1 MEQDKNNKKPKFSM
15 SWIYMLVLF
24 GLMAMYFFGGD
35 TVGGSASKK
44 VSYDEFKTYVNKG
57 YASKIVINKDESTL
71 KMYVNPQNTR
81 DVFKQG
87 VKNVGNNAYITTEFG
102 SVDKVETFVEAEKK
116 AGKFKGQLNY
126 ENKRGN
132 DLFSILLSFGPILL
146 FIFLWLYFMRR
157 MGGGG
162 SGGSGGV
169 FNVGK
174 SKAKMYEKGAD
185 INVTFKDVAGQ
196 AGAKQ
201 EVQEIV
207 DFLKNPKKYTD
218 LGGKIPKGALLVGPP
233 GTGKTLLAKAVAG
246 EAGVPFFSMS
256 GSDFVEMFVG
266 VGASRV
272 RDLFRQAKEKSPC
285 IIFIDEIDAV
295 GRARSKNP
303 AMGGNDEREN
313 TLNALLTEMDGFG
326 TNSGVIILAATN
338 RADMLDSALLRAGRF
353 DRQINVDLPDLNE
366 RKEIFKV
373 HLKPVKIDE
382 SVDVDML
389 ARQTPGFS
397 GADIANV
404 CNEAALIAARHNKTH
419 VGRQDF
425 LDAVDRII
433 GGLEKKT
440 KVMTEGERRTI
451 ALHEAGHA
459 TISWFLEHANPL
471 VKVSIVP
478 RGRALGAAWYMPE
491 ERQITTKEEMLDEMC
506 ATLGGRAAEELF
518 VGHIST
524 GAMNDLERVT
534 KSAYGMIAYA
544 GMSDRLPNICYYNNN
559 EYNFQKPYSETTAKI
574 MDDEVLSMINE
585 QYQRAKNLLLE
596 HKEGH
601 NKLAAL
607 LLEREVIFA
616 EDVEKIFGKR
626 PWVSR
631 SEEIMESQG
640 GGGPETE
647 GGKDDSQTAADNGE
661 ANAGTENG
669 GEKV

>member
-1 MEQDKNNKKPKFSM
+1 M

-24 GLMAMYFFGGD
+24 GLIAMYLLGGD
-35 TVGGSASKK
+35 SVGSASKK
-44 VSYDEFKTYVNKG
+44 ISYDEFKTFVNKG
-57 YASKIVINKDESTL
+57 YASKIIINKDESTL
-71 KMYVNPQNTR
+71 KMYVNPKNIR

-87 VKNVGNNAYITTEFG
+87 SKNTGNNPYVTTEFG
-102 SVDKVETFVEAEKK
+102 SVDKVETFIEAEKK
-116 AGKFKGQLNY
+116 AGKFKGELNY
-126 ENKRGN
+126 ENKQGN
-132 DLFSILLSFGPILL
+132 DLFNILLSFGPILL
-146 FIFLWLYFMRR
+146 LFFLWIYLMRR
-157 MGGGG
+157 MSGGGG
-162 SGGSGGV
+162 GAGGV

-174 SKAKMYEKGAD
+174 SKAKMYEKGAE
-185 INVTFKDVAGQ
+185 INITFKDVAGQ
-196 AGAKQ
+196 EGAKQ

-207 DFLKNPKKYTD
+207 EFLKNPKKYTD

-303 AMGGNDEREN
+303 SMGGNDEREN

-366 RKEIFKV
+366 RKEIFEV
-373 HLKPVKIDE
+373 HLRPVKIDE
-382 SVDVDML
+382 TVDVDML

-404 CNEAALIAARHNKTH
+404 CNEAALIAARHDKSY
-419 VGRQDF
+419 VGKQDF

-518 VGHIST
+518 TGHIST

-544 GMSDRLPNICYYNNN
+544 GMSEKLPNICYYNNN
-559 EYNFQKPYSETTAKI
+559 EYNFQKPYSETTAKY
-574 MDDEVLSMINE
+574 V
-585 QYQRAKNLLLE
+585 RAKDLLTQ

-601 NKLAAL
+601 NKLAEL

-631 SEEIMESQG
+631 SQEIMES
-640 GGGPETE
+640 ENN
-647 GGKDDSQTAADNGE
+647 GKAVNDSEAEASAATDSDAGK
-661 ANAGTENG
+661 AGVNAGDEIVEEN
-669 GEKV
+669 K